1 MGQLIISS
9 FNLVESGTP
18 DDVFCTTPV
27 FSVLLYATRLQKL
40 SSQCD
45 IVFKMSEEQQ
55 EVDEGLGEETVEE
68 PVQEEEVVEPAR
80 GLVYV
85 DLSESQACIMPGR
98 PNRNEP
104 GAEDDSGSKVK
115 FEDANIVGD
124 TTMARRRNFVKQ
136 ILGIDDSEVRS
147 DVFVDYMTN
156 AVYFCQESNFS
167 DEQTSAFFAI
177 AKRTFQASKGDET
190 TKITA
195 EAFLNRD
202 DAYKAF
208 HNLLVQHSMEKPP
221 ERVKVFTKEEVK
233 SITVFM
239 NSTYFRHY
247 RAYESAFTKEQ
258 ELRRLPLDVVLETHL
273 RQTPLTAAKDVP
285 RPVPVKAVEETPD
298 EIDNSND
305 NEEVKEQEESK
316 SEEAVE
322 EEELIEIPEHLQE
335 IVKKKVEEEQ
345 NRLNKELEELT
356 NTLEKKRLLLV
367 NEDEV
372 DAAETAESGEEVV
385 AE

>member
-1 MGQLIISS
+1 MV
-9 FNLVESGTP
+9 LVVLTFWWNWELTT
-18 DDVFCTTPV
+18 FCTAPV
-27 FSVLLYATRLQKL
+27 FSDLLYATRPQKL
-40 SSQCD
+40 SLQRD

-68 PVQEEEVVEPAR
+68 PVQEEEVAEPVR

-98 PNRNEP
+98 PNRSET

-136 ILGIDDSEVRS
+136 ILGIDDNEVRS

-177 AKRTFQASKGDET
+177 AKRTFHASKGDES
-190 TKITA
+190 TKISA
-195 EAFLNRD
+195 GAFLNRD
-202 DAYKAF
+202 DAYKTF
-208 HNLLVQHSMEKPP
+208 HTLLVQHSMEKPP
-221 ERVKVFTKEEVK
+221 ERVKVFNKEEVK

-247 RAYESAFTKEQ
+247 RAYEAAFTQEQ
-258 ELRRLPLDVVLETHL
+258 ELRRLPLDVVVE
-273 RQTPLTAAKDVP
+273 TPLRPTPWRP
-285 RPVPVKAVEETPD
+285 RRNSTLCPGENRRGD
-298 EIDNSND
+298 SGRNRRSND

-322 EEELIEIPEHLQE
+322 EELIEIPEHLGSSE
-335 IVKKKVEEEQ
+335 
-345 NRLNKELEELT
+345 R
-356 NTLEKKRLLLV
+356 R
-367 NEDEV
+367 
-372 DAAETAESGEEVV
+372 
-385 AE
+385 